1 MDEIINNDH
10 LLCID
15 EAAKFLELKKSYIY
29 GLTHRNAIPFCR
41 YGRFVKFKLEDLRA
55 WKAARLV
62 EIPTSAQ
69 MQANAAIYCARER
82 R

>member
-10 LLCID
+10 LLGME
-15 EAAKFLELKKSYIY
+15 EAAKFLEVSKRTLYDYTHKK
-29 GLTHRNAIPFCR
+29 NIPFYK
-41 YGRFVKFKLEDLRA
+41 YGRFVKFKLEDLRT